1 MRFWDS
7 SAIVPLLAG
16 ETYTGPMT
24 REYEADPAMLV
35 WWAASVECASALA
48 RREREGRL
56 RGAPMSEALER
67 LASLQSAW
75 REVEPV
81 DRVRRAAMRLLRV
94 HPLRAADALHL
105 GAALVAAED
114 NPRTLPFVTLDE
126 ELSLAAEREG
136 FVVVGPGLT

>member
-67 LASLQSAW
+67 LASLESAW

>member
-16 ETYTGPMT
+16 ETYTAPLT

-35 WWAASVECASALA
+35 WWAASAECASALA

-56 RGAPMSEALER
+56 RAAPLSEAIER
-67 LASLQSAW
+67 LTSLELAW
-75 REVEPV
+75 REIEPV
-81 DRVRRAAMRLLRV
+81 DRVRRAAARLMRV
-94 HPLRAADALHL
+94 HPLGAAEALHL

-114 NPRTLPFVTLDE
+114 HPRTLPFVTLDD
-126 ELSLAAEREG
+126 ELALAAEREG
-136 FVVVGPGLT
+136 FTVVGPGLT

>member
-35 WWAASVECASALA
+35 WWTASVECASALA

-56 RGAPMSEALER
+56 RGGPLSEAIDRLTSLE
-67 LASLQSAW
+67 SAW
-75 REVEPV
+75 REIEPV
-81 DRVRRAAMRLLRV
+81 DRVRRAAVRLLRV
-94 HPLRAADALHL
+94 HPLRAAEALHL

-114 NPRTLPFVTLDE
+114 DPRTLPFVTLDD
-126 ELSLAAEREG
+126 ELALAAEREG